1 MALRATTILPDM
13 IVHFDINRS
22 KSVRAME
29 EAVQEEQ
36 DIFLVTQLDPQV
48 EDPGADQLYAMGC
61 IARVKQIVKLPK
73 GMMRIL
79 VEGLERAELVRLTD
93 QEEYLE
99 AEVEIPENSG
109 EPLPANVQEAMLRS
123 LKEIFLA
130 YCQENPK
137 VSRELSAQFLGIEDV
152 ERLVDQISINLPLEY
167 EQRQKLLEASDLSE
181 RYELLGSILANETEI
196 FQIRAD
202 IQRKVQE
209 RVDKGQRE
217 YILREQLKLI
227 REELGDDTSMLDA
240 DKFAEAVEKL
250 QASQEVKNKIRE
262 EIRRFKNVG
271 YNSSESAV
279 IRGYIETLL
288 SLPWDKE
295 SQDNEDLKRAREIL
309 DQDHYGLKKVKER
322 VLEYLAVRTLTG
334 KGQGPILCLV
344 GPPGTGKTSIAR
356 SIARALEKKY
366 VRICLGGV
374 RDEAEIR
381 GHRRTYVGAMA
392 GRLVQGLQQ
401 AKVKNPLML
410 LDEIDKVS
418 SDYKGDT
425 SSALLE
431 VLDSEQNSHFV
442 DHYVEIPL
450 DLSQVLFIATAN
462 DLGTIPRP
470 LLDRMEIIEVSSYTE
485 NEKEHIAQEHLIPKQ
500 MEANGL
506 KKGQLII
513 RREALQQVIS
523 GYTREAGVRTL
534 ERRIGEIC
542 RKAARKV
549 LEEDRKRVTVTEKNL
564 EEFLGKIRYHFR
576 KANTSDEVGIV
587 RGLAWTSVGG
597 DTLQIEVNL
606 LPGKGEFQL
615 TGQLGDVMKESAR
628 AGISYIRSVAE
639 RYGIKKEFFNKH
651 DIHIHIPAGAVPKD
665 GPSAGITM
673 ATAML
678 SAITGIPVR
687 ADLAMTGEIT
697 LRGRVLPIG
706 GLKEKLL
713 AAKKAGI
720 HTVLVP
726 DENRPDVEEIE
737 SEITEGLELVF
748 VKQMDEVLEQA
759 LAERKETDGN

>member
-109 EPLPANVQEAMLRS
+109 ESLPANVQEAMLRS

-137 VSRELSAQFLGIEDV
+137 VSRELSAQFLGLEDV

-250 QASQEVKNKIRE
+250 QASQEVKDKIRE

-401 AKVKNPLML
+401 VKVKNPLML

-485 NEKEHIAQEHLIPKQ
+485 NEKEHVAQEHLIPKQ

-506 KKGQLII
+506 KKGQLMT

-549 LEEDRKRVTVTEKNL
+549 LEEDRKRVPVTEKKL
-564 EEFLGKIRYHFR
+564 EQFLGKIR
-576 KANTSDEVGIV
+576 
-587 RGLAWTSVGG
+587 
-597 DTLQIEVNL
+597 
-606 LPGKGEFQL
+606 
-615 TGQLGDVMKESAR
+615 
-628 AGISYIRSVAE
+628 
-639 RYGIKKEFFNKH
+639 
-651 DIHIHIPAGAVPKD
+651 
-665 GPSAGITM
+665 
-673 ATAML
+673 
-678 SAITGIPVR
+678 
-687 ADLAMTGEIT
+687 
-697 LRGRVLPIG
+697 
-706 GLKEKLL
+706 
-713 AAKKAGI
+713 
-720 HTVLVP
+720 
-726 DENRPDVEEIE
+726 
-737 SEITEGLELVF
+737 
-748 VKQMDEVLEQA
+748 
-759 LAERKETDGN
+759 

>member
-1 MALRATTILPDM
+1 MNNLRKILPAMALRATTILPDM
-13 IVHFDINRS
+13 IVHFDISRS

-48 EDPGADQLYAMGC
+48 EDPKMDQLYTMGC

-79 VEGLERAELVRLTD
+79 VEGLERAELVRLTN

-99 AEVEIPENSG
+99 AEVEIPESSR
-109 EPLPANVQEAMLRS
+109 ETLPENAREAMLRS

-137 VSRELSAQFLGIEDV
+137 VSRELSAQFMEIEDV

-167 EQRQKLLEASDLSE
+167 QQRQKILEASDLSE
-181 RYELLGSILANETEI
+181 RYELLGTILSNETEI
-196 FQIRAD
+196 FQIRTE
-202 IQRKVQE
+202 IQKKVQE

-240 DKFAEAVEKL
+240 DRFAEAVEKL
-250 QASQEVKNKIRE
+250 EASEEVKEKIRE

-295 SQDNEDLKRAREIL
+295 SQDNEDLKRAREVL
-309 DQDHYGLKKVKER
+309 DEDHYGLKKVKER

-392 GRLVQGLQQ
+392 GRLAQGLQQ

-431 VLDSEQNSHFV
+431 VLD
-442 DHYVEIPL
+442 
-450 DLSQVLFIATAN
+450 LSL
-462 DLGTIPRP
+462 
-470 LLDRMEIIEVSSYTE
+470 
-485 NEKEHIAQEHLIPKQ
+485 
-500 MEANGL
+500 
-506 KKGQLII
+506 
-513 RREALQQVIS
+513 
-523 GYTREAGVRTL
+523 
-534 ERRIGEIC
+534 
-542 RKAARKV
+542 
-549 LEEDRKRVTVTEKNL
+549 
-564 EEFLGKIRYHFR
+564 
-576 KANTSDEVGIV
+576 
-587 RGLAWTSVGG
+587 
-597 DTLQIEVNL
+597 
-606 LPGKGEFQL
+606 
-615 TGQLGDVMKESAR
+615 
-628 AGISYIRSVAE
+628 
-639 RYGIKKEFFNKH
+639 
-651 DIHIHIPAGAVPKD
+651 IHI
-665 GPSAGITM
+665 
-673 ATAML
+673 
-678 SAITGIPVR
+678 
-687 ADLAMTGEIT
+687 
-697 LRGRVLPIG
+697 
-706 GLKEKLL
+706 
-713 AAKKAGI
+713 
-720 HTVLVP
+720 
-726 DENRPDVEEIE
+726 
-737 SEITEGLELVF
+737 
-748 VKQMDEVLEQA
+748 
-759 LAERKETDGN
+759 